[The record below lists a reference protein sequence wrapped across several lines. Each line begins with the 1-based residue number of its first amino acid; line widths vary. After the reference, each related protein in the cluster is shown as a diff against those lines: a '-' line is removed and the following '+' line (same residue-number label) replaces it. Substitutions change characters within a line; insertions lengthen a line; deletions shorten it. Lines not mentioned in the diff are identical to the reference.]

1 MRYAMNNKKITCD
14 EGAGPVRPEPFVLVI
29 FGAAGDYAK
38 RMLLPSL
45 FHLYLDGLLPEHFP
59 VIGFGRPEMNDS
71 QYQKWVR
78 DAIRKHSDTR
88 PAADDLAA
96 FSTHLRYIS
105 SPFEQVESYQAL
117 FKIIENLCHDDRNK
131 KFKVLFYLAAPPVAA
146 PVIIDRLERHR
157 LADDLY
163 ESRIIMEKPFGRDC
177 SSAVLLNSL
186 ILKVFN
192 ENQIYRVDHYL
203 GKEAVQNL
211 LFFRFANSIFE
222 PLWNRRYV
230 CHVEITM
237 SEQIGVEQRERFYEE
252 TGVVRDVVQNHIMQ
266 LIALVAMEPP
276 VGFSADDIRDEKVKI
291 FRTIRPMD
299 EKFIDQFIIR
309 GQYGS
314 GKIGRTVVKG
324 YREESGVSAESITPT
339 FCAGKLFID
348 NWRWAGVPF
357 YFRTGKR
364 LAKRATRIS
373 VLFKQPPLKLFRNVC
388 DTLESNTLNLTLQPQ
403 EKISFAFSVK
413 HPGMRN
419 HPQNAMMEFHYD
431 QAIESDRHSAHERLL
446 LDCLRG
452 DQTLFAR
459 QDGVEAM
466 WQVVD
471 PIVKRWENLPPITF
485 PNYHAGSWGPPEADS
500 LLSRDGFSWSHLE

>member
-1 MRYAMNNKKITCD
+1 M
-14 EGAGPVRPEPFVLVI
+14 
-29 FGAAGDYAK
+29 
-38 RMLLPSL
+38 
-45 FHLYLDGLLPEHFP
+45 
-59 VIGFGRPEMNDS
+59 
-71 QYQKWVR
+71 
-78 DAIRKHSDTR
+78 
-88 PAADDLAA
+88 
-96 FSTHLRYIS
+96 
-105 SPFEQVESYQAL
+105 
-117 FKIIENLCHDDRNK
+117 
-131 KFKVLFYLAAPPVAA
+131 
-146 PVIIDRLERHR
+146 
-157 LADDLY
+157 
-163 ESRIIMEKPFGRDC
+163 
-177 SSAVLLNSL
+177 
-186 ILKVFN
+186 KVFN

-222 PLWNRRYV
+222 TLWNRRYV

-276 VGFSADDIRDEKVKI
+276 VGFAADDIRDEKVKV

-324 YREESGVSAESITPT
+324 YREEFGVSAESITPT

-373 VLFKQPPLKLFRNVC
+373 VSRPINHALKNAPFSPYNIQSVRAYLPC
-388 DTLESNTLNLTLQPQ
+388 GHLQSSRLW
-403 EKISFAFSVK
+403 I
-413 HPGMRN
+413 
-419 HPQNAMMEFHYD
+419 
-431 QAIESDRHSAHERLL
+431 AIEVR
-446 LDCLRG
+446 
-452 DQTLFAR
+452 
-459 QDGVEAM
+459 
-466 WQVVD
+466 
-471 PIVKRWENLPPITF
+471 ITI
-485 PNYHAGSWGPPEADS
+485 
-500 LLSRDGFSWSHLE
+500 